1 MSVSGAE
8 QGRGYRKE
16 GSGRPLPKPKL
27 PCGSTSGTRQLSG
40 LKFRRQQPLGP
51 YVVAFVCF
59 EHRLIIEV
67 DGGHHTEQ
75 VSKDAQRSD
84 WIESQE
90 FRVLRFWNKQV
101 MGNVDAV
108 RQAILDATADPSP

>member
-1 MSVSGAE
+1 MDTA
-8 QGRGYRKE
+8 RRLRKTPTE
-16 GSGRPLPKPKL
+16 AVAALWKHLRN
-27 PCGSTSGTRQLSG
+27 RQLSR
-40 LKFRRQQPLGP
+40 LRFRRQQPLGP
-51 YVVAFVCF
+51 YVVDFVCF

-90 FRVLRFWNKQV
+90 FRVPRFWNNQV
-101 MGNVDAV
+101 MEDVDAV